1 MTNQGDPP
9 HEIHLKKFTRFA
21 FVGLLLLALVALPA
35 AAQERWFHIHVNE
48 EGGDNA
54 NVVVNLPLSLIE
66 SALRLLP
73 AEVHEEMR
81 MELDDM
87 EVELADLREFWN
99 EVRNQGDATFVTVD
113 SDNESVRVSKEGN
126 YLVARTIERSE
137 NGAEVDV
144 RLPFSVLDGLFA
156 NEETLD
162 LEAAVRALAEEGDG
176 EIVSV
181 RDGDTRVRIWVDSSN
196 ESEV

>member
-1 MTNQGDPP
+1 MKTRSKN
-9 HEIHLKKFTRFA
+9 FTRFA
-21 FVGLLLLALVALPA
+21 FVAVLLVALVALPA

-73 AEVHEEMR
+73 AEFHEEMR

-113 SDNESVRVSKEGN
+113 SDDESVRVSKEGN
-126 YLVARTIERSE
+126 YLVARTIERSN

-156 NEETLD
+156 NEDTLD